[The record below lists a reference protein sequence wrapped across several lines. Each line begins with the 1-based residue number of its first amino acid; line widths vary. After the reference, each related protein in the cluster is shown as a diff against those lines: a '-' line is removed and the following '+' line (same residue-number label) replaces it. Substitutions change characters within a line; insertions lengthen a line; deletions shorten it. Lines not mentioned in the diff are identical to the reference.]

1 MEIVCVLIVVFSGL
15 SGVFIAS
22 RYRERKAFFA
32 SLYNFLNYIKSN
44 ISFYKTRL
52 EILIDNYDCE
62 TKFKNFLISVKNN
75 LSSKVKNILPSYL
88 TNQEKDEFVKFV
100 SSLQNFDVSETIRSI
115 DFYLSLVKNKV
126 NQTGEEAKIKI
137 PLIEKLTLGAG
148 LIVAIILI

>member
-32 SLYNFLNYIKSN
+32 SLYNFLNYIKTN
-44 ISFYKTRL
+44 ISFYNTRL
-52 EILIDNYDCE
+52 EVLIDSYDCE
-62 TKFKNFLISVKNN
+62 TNFKYFLINLKNN
-75 LSSKVKNILPSYL
+75 LSDQVKSVLPNYL
-88 TNQEKDEFVKFV
+88 TTQEKDEFVKFV
-100 SSLQNFDVSETIRSI
+100 SSIKNFDVSETIKSI
-115 DFYLSLVKNKV
+115 DFYLGLVKNKV
-126 NQTGEEAKIKI
+126 NQTTEEAKTKI